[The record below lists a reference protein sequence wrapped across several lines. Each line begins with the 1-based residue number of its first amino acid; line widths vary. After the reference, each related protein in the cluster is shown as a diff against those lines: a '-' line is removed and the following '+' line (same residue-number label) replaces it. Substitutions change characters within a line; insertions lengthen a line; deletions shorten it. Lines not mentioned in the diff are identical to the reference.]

1 MSTPPP
7 PRPPA
12 NFAQNLRVGIGAL
25 FANPM
30 RTVLSTLGVII
41 GVASLVAVLSVG
53 DGMER
58 TIREQLAETT
68 SVQFINLVP
77 VTSEE
82 VDGQSFPLDA
92 YPSFTVAD
100 ARAAAALDGLE
111 GLSAEVSG
119 RSEATDSASGVRRLV
134 TVTATTEARQQIN
147 PLTLLAG
154 RFLSADDV
162 DDVITPRVVLSQ
174 ALAAR
179 FAAAST
185 SDGRAPEPADAPEA
199 ATAAAP
205 ADAPAADPAS
215 MLDQTVWLQGNPF
228 RVVGIAA
235 NTSTVETAYLSLRA
249 AERALPPSARPRQVL
264 FVAKIARVEEAD
276 SVRARLTQW
285 ADARFGAGTT
295 RIRSN
300 EGRLAQA
307 TQGILLF
314 KLFMGAITGI
324 SLLVG
329 GIGIMNVLL
338 ASVTERTREIGIRK
352 AMGAR
357 RRDVLWQFLAE
368 SVAVASL
375 GSGLGVLLGLTG
387 AFSITAVMRARF
399 PGMQV
404 FASVSLSTILVAVLS
419 ALLVGLAFGTYP
431 ARRAARLDPIDA
443 IRHE

>member
-1 MSTPPP
+1 MTPTHESA
-7 PRPPA
+7 PRTSA
-12 NFAQNLRVGIGAL
+12 TSLTQNLVVGIRAL

-41 GVASLVAVLSVG
+41 GVASLVAVLAVG

-58 TIREQLAETT
+58 TIRQQIEQTT
-68 SVQFINLVP
+68 SVQFLNLVA
-77 VTSEE
+77 VTTEE
-82 VDGQSFPLDA
+82 VDGQTFPLDS

-100 ARAAAALDGLE
+100 VREAAAIDGVE
-111 GLSAEVSG
+111 GISAELVG
-119 RSEATDSASGVRRLV
+119 RSEATDAAGTVRRLV
-134 TVTATTEARQQIN
+134 TVTATTEGRQAIT
-147 PLTLLAG
+147 PLVMASG
-154 RFLSADDV
+154 HFLSPNEVSDTLA
-162 DDVITPRVVLSQ
+162 PRVVLSQ
-174 ALAAR
+174 ALAER
-179 FAAAST
+179 L
-185 SDGRAPEPADAPEA
+185 
-199 ATAAAP
+199 ATAAAL
-205 ADAPAADPAS
+205 ATPAS
-215 MLDQTVWLQGNPF
+215 MVGRDMRIEGATF
-228 RVVGIAA
+228 TVVGVTADSSATEAA
-235 NTSTVETAYLSLRA
+235 WVSLAA
-249 AERALPPSARPRQVL
+249 AEKAFSPSTRPRSVL
-264 FVAKIARVEEAD
+264 LLAKLARVEEAD
-276 SVRARLTQW
+276 SVKTRLTRW
-285 ADARFGAGTT
+285 ADERFGAGTT

-300 EGRLAQA
+300 EGRLQQA

-375 GSGLGVLLGLTG
+375 GSALGVVLGLTG
-387 AFSITAVMRARF
+387 AFSITALMRSRF
-399 PGMQV
+399 PAMQV
-404 FASVSLSTILVAVLS
+404 YASVSLSTILVAVLS
-419 ALLVGLAFGTYP
+419 ALFVGLVFGTYP